1 MSRDVYP
8 FDSRPVPG
16 LGDFGDD
23 EEWIEFDGY
32 QRAAQ
37 RTAQYPK
44 EMGLYYTA
52 LGLAGEAGELCNG
65 IKKIL
70 RDDNGR
76 MSKERGEA
84 LVLELSDVL
93 WYCAAIA
100 TELGVP
106 LSRVARLNLEKLAS
120 RKKRGVIGGSG
131 DGR

>member
-52 LGLAGEAGELCNG
+52 LGLASEAGEFAG
-65 IKKIL
+65 KVKKVM
-70 RDDNGR
+70 RDSGGVLT
-76 MSKERGEA
+76 KEAKDA
-84 LVLELSDVL
+84 LVAELGDCA
-93 WYCAAIA
+93 WYIAMAAK
-100 TELGVP
+100 ELGVS

-120 RKKRGVIGGSG
+120 RKQRGVIGGSG
-131 DGR
+131 DER